1 VLKIF
6 GQSRED
12 GEIYVVMSS
21 IIYRPAVR
29 AVRLGCSGRM
39 KLEEH
44 GVYVEQ
50 YPNVYRVLEGIPK
63 KVGTKFN
70 WA

>member
-1 VLKIF
+1 
-6 GQSRED
+6 
-12 GEIYVVMSS
+12 VVMSS

-44 GVYVEQ
+44 GAYVEQ
-50 YPNVYRVLEGIPK
+50 YPNVYRVLEGVPK
-63 KVGTKFN
+63 KVGTKCN

>member
-1 VLKIF
+1 VLKIC

-12 GEIYVVMSS
+12 GEICAVMSS

-29 AVRLGCSGRM
+29 AVSLGCSRRM

-50 YPNVYRVLEGIPK
+50 YPDVYRVLEGIRK
-63 KVGTKFN
+63 KVGT
-70 WA
+70 